1 MWELKQKDTNILHVC
16 REAQFFF
23 CWMLTTIF
31 DLLIFASE
39 RLLYFEGWIR
49 IRIVFLSHFLWIK
62 LDFSS
67 FAWLWPRQPVY
78 RKRLRD
84 SFFSL
89 ELKIHTGCWTGLFQR
104 QIPDRKTKQGYK
116 TVNRSCNRFSSRT
129 GQPVLS
135 KNLSEVLFSVLK
147 SLFCIP
153 VSSLSLR

>member
-1 MWELKQKDTNILHVC
+1 
-16 REAQFFF
+16 
-23 CWMLTTIF
+23 MLTTIF

-89 ELKIHTGCWTGLFQR
+89 ELKIHTGRWTGPFQR

-129 GQPVLS
+129 ERSCPVS
-135 KNLSEVLFSVLK
+135 NLFEVLFSEFIP
-147 SLFCIP
+147 LFCFP
-153 VSSLSLR
+153 VWNSRPKKSRPAICPDFELKTKIICPSAC